1 MMNEVSKPTPQ
12 MSFFRRWANEIVSGV
27 VVTIIVAGLA
37 AVWPTLLAWAFPDYV
52 SGNYLLLGPEEKPSH
67 GPDVINVQ
75 LSSYNGHVWG
85 SMSQSPKRWSIVGYW
100 NNNYLIFSYRS
111 DGNGPDSI
119 GFGEQ
124 FLTPVQAGKDSIL
137 VGDVRGN
144 YCLDEAVDQKPQL
157 LRCPSVLVRA
167 EPQAANEWATKYASY
182 LGAIKQRCQPVDI
195 PIAMTAAKAEL
206 KCPPPKK

>member
-85 SMSQSPKRWSIVGYW
+85 SMAPITETVEHRW
-100 NNNYLIFSYRS
+100 
-111 DGNGPDSI
+111 
-119 GFGEQ
+119 
-124 FLTPVQAGKDSIL
+124 
-137 VGDVRGN
+137 
-144 YCLDEAVDQKPQL
+144 
-157 LRCPSVLVRA
+157 VL
-167 EPQAANEWATKYASY
+167 E
-182 LGAIKQRCQPVDI
+182 
-195 PIAMTAAKAEL
+195 
-206 KCPPPKK
+206 